1 MTNKN
6 TSQKQWRLIKCSPTR
21 NNLVGN
27 FRAENPAPLATSF
40 CPRLKLEVT
49 DKVASTKAN
58 ANRNVDDD
66 DEAVMVEIW
75 ISKKILELTDWLL
88 DWTSN
93 EWLSCV
99 DRRQF
104 KRSHRRVRHWVKFC
118 PVIDIL
124 MSKDGSVLT
133 T

>member
-75 ISKKILELTDWLL
+75 ISKKFWSWLTDCLI
-88 DWTSN
+88 
-93 EWLSCV
+93 E
-99 DRRQF
+99 RRTNDY
-104 KRSHRRVRHWVKFC
+104 RVSIEGNLNGLIVVYVTELNF
-118 PVIDIL
+118 VQ
-124 MSKDGSVLT
+124 
-133 T
+133 